1 MKGYFSYDANF
12 VSEGKGVAISTQSNV
27 GFFLALGSNH
37 SVDASDFGVVKT
49 LESFFNLWLR
59 GTEAT
64 DENLL

>member
-49 LESFFNLWLR
+49 LESFLNL
-59 GTEAT
+59 
-64 DENLL
+64 